1 MGLKV
6 NKKSLKQQG
15 GQMIPEQ
22 PGMQQQTQQP
32 QVDPKVMEITKV
44 ISQSVQEGQDPKDVI
59 SGLLENQ
66 VDSQMIAQ
74 ALMVAGMKEEQ
85 IIALFESIEESNQ
98 PSQPEQVTN
107 NPQLLARNESLQTQ
121 NQQESP
127 EEQMMMPTAQYGTET
142 IDDYWQ
148 NKDGDIEMQELDE
161 VTVKA
166 DNRSF
171 LKKLTDNA
179 LYQINPLYMADDALQ
194 ILGIPA
200 NFIRE
205 GVQGV
210 FDKGDG
216 TFDWG
221 NIIPDI
227 RNTTILDDDPSQEG
241 VSKSLGVDNFWGAMA
256 TDMLL
261 DPTTYF
267 GAGVVKN
274 LLQKGA
280 KKGGKKILPGLI
292 NKTEDVVN
300 QFKSAGKELPDDFNM
315 LDAMKQSL
323 DDVDIDMDAV
333 ERKEIEDFLDLFKQ
347 DKAARAAES
356 AESAAAKSEAREFL
370 DNMKRQDYFDEIAE
384 FEDLDI
390 KHMIDRDD
398 IPTDVIERLIE
409 SRRGNLTED
418 LLGNEQGRSSLLDEF
433 LKRKDIPTDVKSNMI
448 DVD

>member
-1 MGLKV
+1 MSLKV

-142 IDDYWQ
+142 INDYWQ
-148 NKDGDIEMQELDE
+148 NEDGDIEMQDLDE

-171 LKKLTDNA
+171 LKKLT
-179 LYQINPLYMADDALQ
+179 
-194 ILGIPA
+194 
-200 NFIRE
+200 
-205 GVQGV
+205 V
-210 FDKGDG
+210 
-216 TFDWG
+216 
-221 NIIPDI
+221 
-227 RNTTILDDDPSQEG
+227 
-241 VSKSLGVDNFWGAMA
+241 
-256 TDMLL
+256 
-261 DPTTYF
+261 
-267 GAGVVKN
+267 
-274 LLQKGA
+274 
-280 KKGGKKILPGLI
+280 
-292 NKTEDVVN
+292 
-300 QFKSAGKELPDDFNM
+300 
-315 LDAMKQSL
+315 
-323 DDVDIDMDAV
+323 
-333 ERKEIEDFLDLFKQ
+333 
-347 DKAARAAES
+347 
-356 AESAAAKSEAREFL
+356 
-370 DNMKRQDYFDEIAE
+370 
-384 FEDLDI
+384 
-390 KHMIDRDD
+390 
-398 IPTDVIERLIE
+398 
-409 SRRGNLTED
+409 
-418 LLGNEQGRSSLLDEF
+418 
-433 LKRKDIPTDVKSNMI
+433 
-448 DVD
+448 